1 VATVSRISSIY
12 DSYLR
17 KAPRQS
23 RSRSVVEAILG
34 AATERL
40 SRSGNEEELTLQEV
54 ANRAG
59 VGIGSV
65 YDYFSDRRSILA
77 ALAVKSTQ
85 DNLRAFEALLESA
98 HELPLDESVGQVVDF
113 CFETYTSNKRVPRAV
128 LKVAHTI
135 GLMPTLAQSQ
145 TVFAESLAAS
155 LRKRQDIGV
164 PDIDLAAWT
173 VTQAMMGVIQT
184 LVWQD
189 EPKHSETEL
198 RAELIALF
206 GAHLRGRV

>member
-1 VATVSRISSIY
+1 MTRISSLY
-12 DSYLR
+12 DAYLR

-40 SRSGNEEELTLQEV
+40 SRSGDEEELTLQEV

-59 VGIGSV
+59 VGIGSL

-77 ALAVKSTQ
+77 ALAVKSTE

-98 HELPLDESVGQVVDF
+98 HELPLDESVGRVVDF
-113 CFETYTSNKRVPRAV
+113 CFETYTSNKLIPRAV
-128 LKVAHTI
+128 LKIAHSI

-145 TVFAESLAAS
+145 TVFAESLATS
-155 LRKRQDIGV
+155 LRKRQDVGVQDIG
-164 PDIDLAAWT
+164 LAAWT
-173 VTQAMMGVIQT
+173 ITQAMMGVIQT

-189 EPKHSETEL
+189 EPKHSQVEL
-198 RAELIALF
+198 RAELVALF
-206 GAHLRGRV
+206 GAHLRGRS

>member
-1 VATVSRISSIY
+1 MTRISSLY
-12 DSYLR
+12 DAYLR

-40 SRSGNEEELTLQEV
+40 SRSGDEEELTLQEV

-59 VGIGSV
+59 VGIGSL

-77 ALAVKSTQ
+77 ALAVKSTE

-98 HELPLDESVGQVVDF
+98 HEVPLDESVGRVVDF
-113 CFETYTSNKRVPRAV
+113 CFETYTGNKLAPRAV
-128 LKVAHTI
+128 LKIAHSI

-145 TVFAESLAAS
+145 TVFAESLATS

-164 PDIDLAAWT
+164 KDIDLAAWAI
-173 VTQAMMGVIQT
+173 TQAMMGVIQT

-189 EPKHSETEL
+189 EPTHSQVEL

-206 GAHLRGRV
+206 GAHLRGRS

>member
-1 VATVSRISSIY
+1 MATVSRISSIY

>member
-1 VATVSRISSIY
+1 MSRISSLY

-40 SRSGNEEELTLQEV
+40 SRNGDEEELTLQEV

-65 YDYFSDRRSILA
+65 YDYFSDRRSMLA
-77 ALAVKSTQ
+77 ALAVKSTE
-85 DNLRAFEALLESA
+85 DNLRAFETLLESA
-98 HELPLDESVGQVVDF
+98 HELPLDESVGRVVDF
-113 CFETYTSNKRVPRAV
+113 CFEKYTSNKRVPRAV
-128 LKVAHTI
+128 LKVAHSI

-164 PDIDLAAWT
+164 PDLDLAAWT

-189 EPKHSETEL
+189 RPKHSEAEL
-198 RAELIALF
+198 RAELVALF
-206 GAHLRGRV
+206 CAHLQRRL

>member
-1 VATVSRISSIY
+1 M
-12 DSYLR
+12 
-17 KAPRQS
+17 
-23 RSRSVVEAILG
+23 
-34 AATERL
+34 
-40 SRSGNEEELTLQEV
+40 
-54 ANRAG
+54 
-59 VGIGSV
+59 
-65 YDYFSDRRSILA
+65 
-77 ALAVKSTQ
+77 KSTQ

>member
-1 VATVSRISSIY
+1 MSRISSLY
-12 DSYLR
+12 DSHLR

-40 SRSGNEEELTLQEV
+40 SRSGDEEELTLQEV

-59 VGIGSV
+59 VGIGSL

-77 ALAVKSTQ
+77 ALAVKSTE

-113 CFETYTSNKRVPRAV
+113 CFETYTSNKLVPRAV

-164 PDIDLAAWT
+164 ANIDLAAWT
-173 VTQAMMGVIQT
+173 VTQAMMGVVQT

-189 EPKHSETEL
+189 EPKHSEAEL

-206 GAHLRGRV
+206 GAHLRGRS